1 VLVYLGFGSNLGDRH
16 AVLDSAIARLADS
29 GFRNLRQSS
38 RYETAPMGFLD
49 QPWFLNMVVE
59 AETDLSPRAALRHV
73 RGIERE
79 LGRTRTYKN
88 GPRIIDID
96 LLLFGDVVLA
106 GTRLTI
112 PHPRMCERRFVLD
125 PLVEL
130 APDLAHPVTKVKFAA
145 TLATLTGQDIRRIP
159 A

>member
-1 VLVYLGFGSNLGDRH
+1 MPVVYLGLGSNLGDRH
-16 AVLDSAIARLADS
+16 AVLDHAIARLAES

-49 QPWFLNMVVE
+49 QPWFLNMVAE
-59 AETDLSPRAALRHV
+59 AETDFSPRAALRHA
-73 RGIERE
+73 RAIERA
-79 LGRTRTYKN
+79 LGRKRTFKN

-96 LLLFGDVVLA
+96 LLLYDDLIYDHP
-106 GTRLTI
+106 RLVI

-130 APDLAHPVTKVKFAA
+130 GPELVHPVTKVRFAEI
-145 TLATLTGQDIRRIP
+145 LNSLKGQQIRMLV
-159 A
+159 

>member
-1 VLVYLGFGSNLGDRH
+1 
-16 AVLDSAIARLADS
+16 
-29 GFRNLRQSS
+29 
-38 RYETAPMGFLD
+38 MGFLD

-59 AETDLSPRAALRHV
+59 AETDLSPRATLRRI

-79 LGRTRTYKN
+79 LGRKRSFKN

-96 LLLFGDVVLA
+96 LLLYGDVVIEDP
-106 GTRLTI
+106 RLVV

-130 APDLAHPVTKVKFAA
+130 APQLIHPVFRRRVSDFLGG
-145 TLATLTGQDIRRIP
+145 TLDQEIQKLNSPRA
-159 A
+159 